1 MTSCMSLW
9 CIANDIYHY
18 VNGWN
23 CSFILDTF
31 LHLNL
36 ISSNMDIFVSCGGN
50 QSPKAAMQLHFA
62 LNSRPYSPKAV
73 EDLAAITVLWGS
85 NKHQPEGQVVGKVSV
100 LVSAQ
105 NWKIKNTP
113 MKSINTPFP
122 CSVRFCFSSFYPPGK
137 LPAKTKHENWWLED
151 ESPFFWMAYFQ
162 GVC

>member
-1 MTSCMSLW
+1 MISTTMWMDGTVHSSLTPFL
-9 CIANDIYHY
+9 I
-18 VNGWN
+18 
-23 CSFILDTF
+23 ILF
-31 LHLNL
+31 N
-36 ISSNMDIFVSCGGN
+36 IDIFVSCGGN

-62 LNSRPYSPKAV
+62 LDSRPYSPKAV

-122 CSVRFCFSSFYPPGK
+122 CPVQFCFSSFYPPGK
-137 LPAKTKHENWWLED
+137 LPAKTKTWKLMVGRWK
-151 ESPFFWMAYFQ
+151 YFLLD
-162 GVC
+162 GLFSGGMLVWGRVVSTNTAG